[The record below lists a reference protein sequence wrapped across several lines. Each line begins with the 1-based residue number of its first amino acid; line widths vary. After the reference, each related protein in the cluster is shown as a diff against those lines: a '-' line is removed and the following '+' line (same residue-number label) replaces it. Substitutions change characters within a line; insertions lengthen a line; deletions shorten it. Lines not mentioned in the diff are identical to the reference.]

1 MSSYYIGKNGK
12 QTGPFDEAT
21 IRQQIAAG
29 TLGASDLCWREG
41 MANWEAIGLVF
52 NKTHEVGTPLPL
64 NRPTGS
70 TASCS
75 HQLAT
80 FPVAIAV
87 LLHYVTFG
95 IFTLIWLNLMHGKMD
110 RIRADDPSAGKAVG
124 FCFIPFFNF
133 YWIFFTY
140 RRLCL
145 RIDEQRAL
153 YGLPPGN
160 LRGLATTVCIFQ
172 IIPYINF
179 LLGYSISAP
188 IFIGMMQ
195 SSVNQLVDI
204 SATTAPRA
212 TLPASLAPARGMSGG
227 AIAAI
232 VCACLIPFIGLLA
245 AIAIPSFVKTR
256 AASQRSVCINNM
268 RMIADAKEQAAL
280 DHNYNEGATVPEQEV
295 SACLKNGLSGLVCPK
310 GGRYTIE
317 PFGQEPECSAH
328 GSMSSPRQGR

>member
-1 MSSYYIGKNGK
+1 LS
-12 QTGPFDEAT
+12 A
-21 IRQQIAAG
+21 
-29 TLGASDLCWREG
+29 
-41 MANWEAIGLVF
+41 
-52 NKTHEVGTPLPL
+52 
-64 NRPTGS
+64 
-70 TASCS
+70 
-75 HQLAT
+75 
-80 FPVAIAV
+80 FPVAVAV

-95 IFTLIWLNLMHGKMD
+95 IFTLIWLNLMHGKLC
-110 RIRADDPSAGKAVG
+110 RVREDDPSAGKAVG

-160 LRGLATTVCIFQ
+160 LRGLATTACIFQ
-172 IIPYINF
+172 IIPYING
-179 LLGYSISAP
+179 LLGFTMITP

-245 AIAIPSFVKTR
+245 AIAIPSFVKIR
-256 AASQRSVCINNM
+256 AVSQRNICINNM
-268 RMIADAKEQAAL
+268 RLIDNAKAEAAL
-280 DHNYNEGATVPEQEV
+280 DHNYNDGATVPEQEV

-310 GGRYTIE
+310 GGSYTIE
-317 PFGQEPECSAH
+317 PLGQEPECSAH
-328 GSMSSPRQGR
+328 GSMSDAMQERERRR